1 MRKYTLVVAFAVLVS
16 FLAASCGASPS
27 HVPQN
32 PFQVA
37 LSRMPK
43 KIMEVQTRKLWMK
56 GFVFNDM
63 RATAKSRGLAT
74 HQLLATE
81 DLKDWLL
88 SMGHNASSSTD
99 SAVDLGTWRHT
110 EFLNP
115 STWLYNC
122 YDISRDHELI
132 KTEASIPDF
141 KVWMERHNYATVT
154 TQPALYLAQSGFHR
168 DSVVFGSGVVVGEDG
183 AAFICREV
191 PGDGT
196 LEAAF
201 GMYDSNEPS
210 LLDVDEIREM
220 TGRMP
225 EGLFTGLVCKLDSSV
240 SDYNHITGGD
250 DTGMSGVPLTS
261 SQTAYFFENGR
272 PKTLSWFSV
281 AHVAR
286 KGTQGLQWEFMYDNE
301 EEAGKDLPILEKAIL
316 ETKGRFTGKNWWS
329 EDLHLGKP
337 EITRD
342 GKFIKVWA
350 EFNIEGKTKEK
361 LLSGNMT
368 PAEKKDLWFE
378 VRALFD
384 LSDKFLRRDYG
395 ILWQGY

>member
-1 MRKYTLVVAFAVLVS
+1 
-16 FLAASCGASPS
+16 
-27 HVPQN
+27 
-32 PFQVA
+32 
-37 LSRMPK
+37 
-43 KIMEVQTRKLWMK
+43 MK
-56 GFVFNDM
+56 GFVFNDI

-141 KVWMERHNYATVT
+141 KVWMERHNYATVA

-191 PGDGT
+191 PGDET

-240 SDYNHITGGD
+240 SSYNHITGSD

-261 SQTAYFFENGR
+261 SQTAISLKMEGQRRFHGFLLPMWPGKAPGPPVGVHN
-272 PKTLSWFSV
+272 
-281 AHVAR
+281 
-286 KGTQGLQWEFMYDNE
+286 DNE

-337 EITRD
+337 EVTRD
-342 GKFIKVWA
+342 GKFIKIWA
-350 EFNIEGKTKEK
+350 EFNIEGKIKEK
-361 LLSGNMT
+361 LASGNMT
-368 PAEKKDLWFE
+368 PTEKKDLWFE